1 VLVHDRTRG
10 LRGMS
15 RGGFSDSPLGYRFLH
30 TLELFD
36 DRMLLVDLD
45 RSWLRLA
52 A

>member
-10 LRGMS
+10 LRG
-15 RGGFSDSPLGYRFLH
+15 RFLRFSNPALGYRFLH

-36 DRMLLVDLD
+36 DRMLLVDLY
-45 RSWLRLA
+45 RGWLRLA

>member
-10 LRGMS
+10 PRLRS
-15 RGGFSDSPLGYRFLH
+15 LGFGYRTLRYRFLH

-36 DRMLLVDLD
+36 DRMLLVYLY
-45 RSWLRLA
+45 RGWLRLA